1 MKLFVESVI
10 IFDIHLSV
18 CGKTTDSGIGHR
30 KAPNAKEEGWP
41 QQGRV
46 GELPASAPGLGH
58 DSSNT
63 EGTQNRFRFVS
74 EYQQGHGKC
83 IG

>member
-18 CGKTTDSGIGHR
+18 RGRTTDAGIGHR
-30 KAPNAKEEGWP
+30 KDPSAREEDWP

-63 EGTQNRFRFVS
+63 EGMQHRFGFVS
-74 EYQQGHGKC
+74 
-83 IG
+83 